1 MYAITFG
8 FEKQLLIYIQI
19 LITQQRYKMTMGIQK
34 SPTLVRIIQFITE
47 GITIGLL
54 GHVLPNRITTK
65 FFLTFL
71 GISFLVI
78 GVS

>member
-1 MYAITFG
+1 M
-8 FEKQLLIYIQI
+8 E
-19 LITQQRYKMTMGIQK
+19 IQK
-34 SPTLVRIIQFITE
+34 FPTLVQIIQFIPE
-47 GITIGLL
+47 GITIGLS

-65 FFLTFL
+65 FFITFL